1 MGQYPPNINAHLLPG
16 PIPYESMYST
26 HENVKTSI
34 FTKIIKSDIKWG
46 NPLLEVGFD
55 SIDRIDQYQNKLVAL
70 FMTFYSVVNS
80 KYTFT
85 LK

>member
-1 MGQYPPNINAHLLPG
+1 MF
-16 PIPYESMYST
+16 ST

-34 FTKIIKSDIKWG
+34 LTNIIKSDIKWG

-85 LK
+85 LN